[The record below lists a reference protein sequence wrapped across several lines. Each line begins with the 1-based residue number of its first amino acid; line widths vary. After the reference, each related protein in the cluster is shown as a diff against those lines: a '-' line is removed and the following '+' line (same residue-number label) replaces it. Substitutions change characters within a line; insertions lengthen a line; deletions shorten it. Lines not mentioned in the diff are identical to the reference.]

1 MGKEMISDHYEVL
14 RKNKTTFWWFLSR
27 RELFIAILSKF
38 LKRKFD
44 MGIDIGC
51 GPLTNESLY
60 KDFAENWFALDYS
73 KKSFEEIPRKKFFEP
88 IIADVHFLPLKDQ
101 SIEICFLLDVLEH
114 IENEKEVLSEIVRIL
129 KKDGLLL
136 LSVPAFNIL
145 WSFHDEQAGH
155 KRRYTK
161 KMLLKLSEEADFEVL
176 FLTHFNATLFL
187 PILIIRKILKI
198 TSKGEN
204 VLEIKLSPK
213 ILNRPLCFL
222 LKLENFINLRVLKI
236 PFGTSVVALLRK
248 K

>member
-1 MGKEMISDHYEVL
+1 MISDHYEIL

-27 RELFIAILSKF
+27 RELFRSILKKHLQKKLDF
-38 LKRKFD
+38 
-44 MGIDIGC
+44 GADIGC
-51 GPLTNESLY
+51 GPLTSQSLY
-60 KDFAENWFALDYS
+60 DDFAENWISLDHS
-73 KKSFEEIPRKKFFEP
+73 KKSFEEKTKNNIFLPT
-88 IIADVHFLPLKDQ
+88 IADICSLPLKDQ
-101 SIEICFLLDVLEH
+101 SIELCLLHDVLEH
-114 IENEKEVLSEIVRIL
+114 IENEKKVLSEISRIL
-129 KKDGLLL
+129 KKNGLLL

-176 FLTHFNATLFL
+176 FLTYFNATLFL

-204 VLEIKLSPK
+204 ILEIKLSPK